1 LGILLITAP
10 EQLEA
15 ASESEISFIG
25 NKNMKNFGPTPKL
38 VLSTRILEPGRIVH
52 LLKLKCRFGYVT
64 SFRTF
69 APPTHY
75 LR

>member
-38 VLSTRILEPGRIVH
+38 VLSTRILEPGEDRAFIKVKMQIWLCH
-52 LLKLKCRFGYVT
+52 KF
-64 SFRTF
+64 
-69 APPTHY
+69 
-75 LR
+75 